1 MHALLALPNAGLEIF
16 TLHFSNHSYTVHVLV
31 VTSKPFIESFPKNMT
46 VIEGTRAEFPVKVS
60 GTPDPQLIWYHESTC
75 LDNDYAHE
83 ISPDGSLTIVT
94 TEMTHSGSYSLVAIN
109 SAGRAERKFTLK
121 LVSDTTEEQTTEG
134 SSAVSHP
141 VSMTEL
147 GQYVARN
154 HADTNKGFTTLYR
167 VSHSLAIEH
176 ITPSSSP
183 LIAVRENTL

>member
-31 VTSKPFIESFPKNMT
+31 VTSKPFIESFPKNTT

-94 TEMTHSGSYSLVAIN
+94 TEMTHSGSYRLVASN
-109 SAGRAERKFTLK
+109 SAGKVERKFTLK
-121 LVSDTTEEQTTEG
+121 IISDTPDEEPIAEG
-134 SSAVSHP
+134 SSAASYP
-141 VSMTEL
+141 V
-147 GQYVARN
+147 QF
-154 HADTNKGFTTLYR
+154 D
-167 VSHSLAIEH
+167 
-176 ITPSSSP
+176 
-183 LIAVRENTL
+183 

>member
-1 MHALLALPNAGLEIF
+1 MLVVLI
-16 TLHFSNHSYTVHVLV
+16 LHFSSHNYVTLLMLPLV
-31 VTSKPFIESFPKNMT
+31 VTSKPLIESFPKDMT
-46 VIEGTRAEFPVKVS
+46 VIEGTRVEFPVKVS

-83 ISPDGSLTIVT
+83 ISTDGSLTIVT
-94 TEMTHSGSYSLVAIN
+94 TEMTHSGSYRLVAIN

-121 LVSDTTEEQTTEG
+121 LVSDTPEEQTTEG

-147 GQYVARN
+147 GRYVARN

-167 VSHSLAIEH
+167 VSHSSTSCGYI
-176 ITPSSSP
+176 I
-183 LIAVRENTL
+183 N

>member
-1 MHALLALPNAGLEIF
+1 MLSH
-16 TLHFSNHSYTVHVLV
+16 V
-31 VTSKPFIESFPKNMT
+31 VTSKPFIESFPKDTT

-60 GTPDPQLIWYHESTC
+60 GTPDPQLIWYHESTL

-83 ISPDGSLTIVT
+83 ISTDGSLTIVT
-94 TEMTHSGSYSLVAIN
+94 TEMTHSGSYRLVAIN

-121 LVSDTTEEQTTEG
+121 LVSDTPEEQTTEG

-176 ITPSSSP
+176 ITHSSSP